1 MNRVA
6 DFTEQELKEYAQSL
20 NLCNECTRTLAEISG
35 LNEVTYQRR
44 SDTLCMVCSDVRGRY
59 AQFFEQVSKELNS
72 VVDDWH
78 SFRIDV
84 LIRSPPNLDEKR
96 RALFQTLKEG
106 FKREFKREVG
116 SMIERSGKVFDPV
129 NPDLLINFERGQ
141 LTIKRPAQYL
151 EGRYLKLFRNIS
163 QAKWVCNNCYGNG
176 CAECNYKGRHFIAS
190 VEEFITIPICL
201 LYNAERV
208 VFHAGG
214 REDVDVLVVGKG
226 RPFVVEVVNPARRI
240 SDLKAIEK
248 AVNEY
253 SNDIVQITLIGF
265 TDSRRIEEL
274 KKLAEVST
282 KEYRGIIKFFERVDL
297 NKLVDASKELSGIT
311 LEQQTPW
318 RVKKRRADK
327 VRHKKVYSFKV
338 EYVDDYTALFTIVCQ
353 GGTYVKEFISGD
365 DGRTKPSVSQILG
378 IRCKCI
384 ALDLVGVD
392 MGNDEKQG
400 L

>member
-1 MNRVA
+1 MSRIV
-6 DFTEQELKEYAQSL
+6 DFTEQELLEFAQNL
-20 NLCNECTRTLAEISG
+20 NLCSECIRSLTEISG
-35 LNEVTYQRR
+35 INEATYLRR
-44 SDTLCMVCSDVRGRY
+44 SDALCTVCSDVRGRY
-59 AQFFEQVSKELNS
+59 AQVFEQVSKELNA

-84 LIRSPPNLDEKR
+84 LIRSPPNLDEKGS
-96 RALFQTLKEG
+96 ALFQALKEG

-116 SMIERSGKVFDPV
+116 SRIERSGKVFDPL

-141 LTIKRPAQYL
+141 LIIKRPTLYL

-176 CAECNYKGRHFIAS
+176 CTECNYKGRHFIAS
-190 VEEFITIPICL
+190 VEEFITTPILL
-201 LYNAERV
+201 LYQAERV

-226 RPFVVEVVNPARRI
+226 RPFVVEVVNPARRTY
-240 SDLKAIEK
+240 DLKTIEK

-253 SNDIVQITLIGF
+253 SNGIVQITLIGF
-265 TDSRRIEEL
+265 TNSSRIEEL
-274 KKLAEVST
+274 KSLAEVST
-282 KEYRGIIKFFERVDL
+282 KVYRGVIKFFERVDL
-297 NKLVDASKELSGIT
+297 NKLMETSKELSGIT

-327 VRHKKVYSFKV
+327 VRNKKVYSFNV
-338 EYVDDYTALFTIVCQ
+338 EYVDDYTARFTVVCQ